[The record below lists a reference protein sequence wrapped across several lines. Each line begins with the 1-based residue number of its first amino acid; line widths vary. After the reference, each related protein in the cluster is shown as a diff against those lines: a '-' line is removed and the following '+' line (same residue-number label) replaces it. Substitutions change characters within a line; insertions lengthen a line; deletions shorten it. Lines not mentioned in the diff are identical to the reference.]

1 MEWNRLMRNSG
12 RASSDPQTEAEA
24 ELRLDTMLRA
34 YRAACPDPEASVNFM
49 PQLWEKIERRRS
61 ANVFGRTA
69 RVLVTAA
76 LAASAILSFMLST
89 HHNTGFTSPGS
100 YVEALVTDGDAA
112 LDLLNPESLVEM
124 EQL

>member
-1 MEWNRLMRNSG
+1 MRNSG
-12 RASSDPQTEAEA
+12 RPSSDHQTQPDAEV
-24 ELRLDTMLRA
+24 RLDALLRA

-61 ANVFGRTA
+61 ANVFSRAA

-76 LAASAILSFMLST
+76 LATTAILSIILSSQ
-89 HHNTGFTSPGS
+89 HPAATSPGS

-112 LDLLNPESLVEM
+112 LDLLNPESLAEM

>member
-1 MEWNRLMRNSG
+1 MRNSG
-12 RASSDPQTEAEA
+12 RPSPESKTQADA
-24 ELRLDTMLRA
+24 ELRLDALLRS
-34 YRAACPDPEASVNFM
+34 YRAACPDPEASINFM

-61 ANVFGRTA
+61 ANVFSRAA

-76 LAASAILSFMLST
+76 LAATAILGIILSA
-89 HHNTGFTSPGS
+89 HHPSGMMSAGA

-112 LDLLNPESLVEM
+112 LDLLNPENLAET